1 MSTIM
6 KNFLSSERN
15 RISAI
20 PTAFYCGAHQVTQTC
35 NYSIQQKLVQTEVR
49 NRIRVT
55 PSRLGP
61 DPDLGGLRVSH
72 DSGVGESESNSFDPR
87 VRVKPIRTCCVTAC
101 VSLPPALQAHCRS
114 PHPCS
119 SNAHLPPGSHPP
131 PWRRQPTTPR
141 RPVSLDST
149 SARRGRRRQ
158 RLPGRRAAGP
168 RGAAAGPWRCRGLR
182 SPHVPRARVSSAAS
196 RPAQPRLR
204 RPPTETFT
212 TGLSGRGPSNG
223 LIRSR
228 AARDRGGAAIQAPT
242 SPVWSRTEPPW

>member
-1 MSTIM
+1 MQPESWKVSHLWHSPAFSETSARARLKRLQGLKMSTIM

-55 PSRLGP
+55 PSRQGP

-149 SARRGRRRQ
+149 SIKVHPDGT
-158 RLPGRRAAGP
+158 
-168 RGAAAGPWRCRGLR
+168 GALKKTMGL
-182 SPHVPRARVSSAAS
+182 
-196 RPAQPRLR
+196 
-204 RPPTETFT
+204 
-212 TGLSGRGPSNG
+212 
-223 LIRSR
+223 
-228 AARDRGGAAIQAPT
+228 
-242 SPVWSRTEPPW
+242 